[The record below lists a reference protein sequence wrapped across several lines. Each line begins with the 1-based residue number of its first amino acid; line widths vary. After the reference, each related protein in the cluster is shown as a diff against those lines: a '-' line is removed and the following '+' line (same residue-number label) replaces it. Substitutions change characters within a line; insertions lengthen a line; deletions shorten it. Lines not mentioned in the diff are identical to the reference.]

1 MRLWRLG
8 ANNQDIFREVKKQRL
23 TYKRISGSKNL
34 YYLYEK
40 LCKDEQEKPLAL
52 LSLTDTIPTI
62 DLIDRAR
69 ESKLGKMLR
78 QYYPISVISNNPFYS
93 KR

>member
-40 LCKDEQEKPLAL
+40 LYEQEKPLAL